1 MGELC
6 LRCPGRM
13 EIISCSAEL
22 PGSIHAQIYAVSSQL
37 LGLAIVSLQ
46 TYDAFAHVCITTLIT
61 KL

>member
-13 EIISCSAEL
+13 EIISCSTEL
-22 PGSIHAQIYAVSSQL
+22 PGSIYAQIFAASSQL
-37 LGLAIVSLQ
+37 LSLAIVSLQ
-46 TYDAFAHVCITTLIT
+46 TYGAFAHVYLPTLIT